1 MLSKK
6 RMFALALMAASSA
19 ALPTQAEAG
28 GGGGGAASAADNPW
42 LEANNA
48 YVAMSVAATTGGVS
62 RVEKLGVPA
71 VRLASAE
78 AGFPLER
85 AKPDYYLA
93 DEIEPPDGVDWAATY
108 QNFLSLAPDA
118 QSKFIFDEDAHRVFA
133 AQGGTYVFTWVPA
146 STGRTIRTTAPAST
160 SPAGS

>member
-19 ALPTQAEAG
+19 ALPTQAENPTYVLGVPSVPTMYITPAAG

-108 QNFLSLAPDA
+108 QNFLSLAPADD
-118 QSKFIFDEDAHRVFA
+118 QSAVF
-133 AQGGTYVFTWVPA
+133 
-146 STGRTIRTTAPAST
+146 
-160 SPAGS
+160 